1 MQELL
6 KLKTMYDNEIRCFIN
21 ESVTNSP
28 TMNVVKRF
36 NRVRCMDKY
45 IVEVKSKNDYL
56 DFRNRLIGRLKKANE
71 KLATAKNLNSS
82 TITIPDFF
90 LKYKLCLV
98 EGVDEIRYNEI
109 NTYHNNGQCTEKE
122 AMKQIEIHSK
132 KLNKDTQELI
142 KEYCN
147 NRQEYEFCKRR
158 LTGTQITYSYFDPKQ
173 NKRVTKSAPTI
184 FAVVGNDFPVT
195 VLPVAQRK
203 NYYPTK
209 TILLLSEGTTI
220 NEIYLRKKKKT

>member
-36 NRVRCMDKY
+36 SRVRCMDKY

-158 LTGTQITYSYFDPKQ
+158 LTGTQIIYSYFEPKQ

-195 VLPVAQRK
+195 VLPAAQRK